1 MQNSANVIR
10 MAGAIGPGFSRL
22 IKAVPYVGDAVNFG
36 GELLNPNEPDLKQR
50 FANATAVGLGGAMAS
65 TATGGFDFIPAIMQV
80 LGELGE
86 KYGYPSTP
94 FDPLFE
100 AAPALNPENYL
111 REAAYAIN
119 PELEMP
125 VADDKLAGIRD
136 AIIKS
141 GY

>member
-1 MQNSANVIR
+1 
-10 MAGAIGPGFSRL
+10 
-22 IKAVPYVGDAVNFG
+22 
-36 GELLNPNEPDLKQR
+36 
-50 FANATAVGLGGAMAS
+50 
-65 TATGGFDFIPAIMQV
+65 
-80 LGELGE
+80 
-86 KYGYPSTP
+86 
-94 FDPLFE
+94 LFE